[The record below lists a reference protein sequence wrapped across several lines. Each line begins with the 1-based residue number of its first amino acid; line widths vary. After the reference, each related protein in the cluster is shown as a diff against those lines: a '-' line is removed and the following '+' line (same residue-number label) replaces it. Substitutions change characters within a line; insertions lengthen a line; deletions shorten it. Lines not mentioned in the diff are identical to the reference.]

1 MLVTLLESKWWGIEV
16 AGAFKAAMTLTR
28 SATCAR
34 SRIELTGTSSA
45 APGWIFSRADQ
56 NDLKS
61 FH

>member
-34 SRIELTGTSSA
+34 SRFELTRH
-45 APGWIFSRADQ
+45 IFGRAWLD
-56 NDLKS
+56 
-61 FH
+61 FFAGGPE